1 MTDSA
6 AVERLREWSSRVQV
20 EAVPRQLCR
29 GRLHFAV
36 TVPAPDWDPDN
47 DRFPTAVVIEASEMA
62 DSMWDEIDEDR
73 RRALRRMVALEFL
86 KRACLKT
93 EAAERHL

>member
-20 EAVPRQLCR
+20 EAVPRHLCR

-36 TVPAPDWDPDN
+36 TVPAPDWDPGN
-47 DRFPTAVVIEASEMA
+47 GRFPVGAMIAASGMA
-62 DSMWDEIDEDR
+62 DSMWDDADAHRQE
-73 RRALRRMVALEFL
+73 ALKRMVAIECL
-86 KRACLKT
+86 KRAAMNT